1 MFFSLSH
8 VLGFVCTH
16 QETGGTEPWLGLA
29 PSKDFNNQ
37 ANKAVGKGK
46 ISQTLTGLTGR
57 KAEDLHGQKGLN

>member
-1 MFFSLSH
+1 M
-8 VLGFVCTH
+8 
-16 QETGGTEPWLGLA
+16 A

-46 ISQTLTGLTGR
+46 ISQTLTGLTGC